1 MTPRPPTGKAA
12 INAAKTRCCR
22 GHQFDHLNTRY
33 WTDAA
38 GYTRRACRACHREY
52 QRRRKLARRAAPAP
66 RTAMNTA
73 TTTTTK
79 EPQ

>member
-1 MTPRPPTGKAA
+1 MAGTATGMAA

-22 GHQFDHLNTRY
+22 GHEFDHVNTRY

-52 QRRRKLARRAAPAP
+52 QRRRKLARQNANQVAEGRRPETGGC
-66 RTAMNTA
+66 R
-73 TTTTTK
+73 K
-79 EPQ
+79 